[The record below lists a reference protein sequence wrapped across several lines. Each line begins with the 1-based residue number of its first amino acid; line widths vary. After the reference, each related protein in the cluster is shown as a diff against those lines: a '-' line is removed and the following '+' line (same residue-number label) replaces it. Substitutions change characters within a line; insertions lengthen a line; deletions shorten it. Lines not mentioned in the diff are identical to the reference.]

1 MHHFSSFR
9 LFVILNISHYS
20 TFAKFVFATI
30 VATTLTRPMSISAAR
45 LTPLT
50 RTAVRHLTN
59 RRFRDSSAAPSPIEQ
74 DTSLV
79 STGTHVKNTSLAVVL
94 LGFCGGVAY
103 YSMRAVGQAAAG
115 DDPIAALR
123 QEAMV
128 AQERHEKEEKQ
139 AQESQDMLEKFKAGD
154 YDPDRYEEEDD
165 NPATRKKPWW
175 KIW

>member
-1 MHHFSSFR
+1 
-9 LFVILNISHYS
+9 
-20 TFAKFVFATI
+20 
-30 VATTLTRPMSISAAR
+30 MSIAVAR

-50 RTAVRHLTN
+50 RTAVRHLTH
-59 RRFRDSSAAPSPIEQ
+59 RRFKGSSSAPSSIEQ
-74 DTSLV
+74 DTALV
-79 STGTHVKNTSLAVVL
+79 STATHVRNASLAVVL

-139 AQESQDMLEKFKAGD
+139 TQESQDMLNKFKAGD
-154 YDPDRYEEEDD
+154 YDPDRYEDEDD
-165 NPATRKKPWW
+165 SRAPRKKPWW
-175 KIW
+175 KFW